1 MVNVFLEASP
11 SPVKS
16 AMLMGAFRR
25 LVGATAGRRLL
36 QVSAAPGRSLS
47 LFPDA
52 GLPFE
57 FRWTFAEERIAGA
70 VARFAATIESHGA
83 RAVPVSVRELVS
95 REIDHWD
102 GEDPRL
108 SLGWLTSALQ
118 PIHTYAEHAAARL
131 ALVTAFAS
139 YSVDLNTV
147 ARFRQHYPSEAQIV
161 AVTAWARRS

>member
-1 MVNVFLEASP
+1 MVNVFLDASP

-16 AMLMGAFRR
+16 AMLTGAFRR

-52 GLPFE
+52 ELPFE
-57 FRWTFAEERIAGA
+57 FRWAFAEERIAGA

-108 SLGWLTSALQ
+108 SL
-118 PIHTYAEHAAARL
+118 
-131 ALVTAFAS
+131 
-139 YSVDLNTV
+139 D
-147 ARFRQHYPSEAQIV
+147 
-161 AVTAWARRS
+161 